1 MNKEKLVKNLR
12 TVPDYPVKGIT
23 FFDVTTLFK
32 DAECFN
38 EIVDAT
44 CELYHGK
51 GITKVA
57 GIESRGFV
65 VAAAVAAK
73 LGIGFVPVRKSG
85 KLPAETVREL
95 YSKEYG
101 LDTIEMHTD
110 ALGPDDVVLIHDDI
124 LATGG
129 TALAAVRL
137 VKQFNPKAVYAN
149 FIIDIVDIPRSN
161 PLPPEVEV
169 TSLLQLS
176 EK

>member
-1 MNKEKLVKNLR
+1 MNKEFLVKNLR

-32 DAECFN
+32 NSKCFD
-38 EIVDAT
+38 EIVNST
-44 CELYHGK
+44 CELYRGK

-73 LGIGFVPVRKSG
+73 LGVGFVPVRKSG

-110 ALGPDDVVLIHDDI
+110 ALEPDDVVLVHDDI

-129 TALAAVRL
+129 TASAAIRL
-137 VKQFNPKAVYAN
+137 VRQFNPKAVYAN
-149 FIIDIVDIPRSN
+149 FIIDITDIPRSN
-161 PLPPEVEV
+161 PIPSDVEV